1 MDEQVWVEAGLL
13 DPAAPSAAGRRELL
27 VWLTERGISLE
38 QMVES
43 NARGRLFGLA
53 GDLHAR
59 PSRPTLTLIQVA
71 QRIDMPLPMLRE
83 VWRAAGFALG
93 ADDEPVLSEAEA
105 DTFGVLSLASA
116 FFGEAAMLR
125 LASSVGTAV
134 RRIAEATITAGID
147 QRTDMLLD
155 RSTSELATAQVYEAA
170 MGMLPDFFRLLS
182 TLFRL
187 HHEAGNRHVE
197 LGLLLGDAPGQT
209 VRLAV
214 GFADLSGYTPLVRS
228 LTRPQLAELVHRF
241 GSWASGIVTTEG
253 GRVVQQLGD
262 AVMFVGGP
270 EPVCAAAVRLAQG
283 PRNDVLPPLR
293 AGVAF
298 GDVVLDSGDY
308 FGPVVNLA
316 ARLTTDADPEQV
328 LVDEALAER
337 LDPTCWD
344 TEERRAHQLKGI
356 EGATVAC
363 VLRRRVAG

>member
-1 MDEQVWVEAGLL
+1 MDEQVWIEAGLL
-13 DPAAPSAAGRRELL
+13 DPDLPTAADRRALL
-27 VWLTERGISLE
+27 TWLVERGVTVE

-43 NARGRLFGLA
+43 NGRGRLFGLA

-59 PSRPTLTLIQVA
+59 PTRPTLTLAQVA
-71 QRIDMPLPMLRE
+71 ERIGMPLPVLRE
-83 VWRAAGFALG
+83 VWRGAGFAAG

-105 DTFGVLSLASA
+105 ETFGVLSLGSA

-125 LASSVGTAV
+125 LASTVGTAV

-155 RSTSELATAQVYEAA
+155 RSTSELATAQVYEASMA
-170 MGMLPDFFRLLS
+170 MLPEFFELLA

-228 LTRPQLAELVHRF
+228 LTRAQLAELVHRF
-241 GSWASGIVTTEG
+241 GGWASGIVTTEG
-253 GRVVQQLGD
+253 ARVIQQLGD

-283 PRNDVLPPLR
+283 PRDDVLPPLR

-298 GDVVLDSGDY
+298 GDVVLDGGDY

-316 ARLTTDADPEQV
+316 ARLTTDAAPEQV
-328 LVDEALAER
+328 LVDTTLADL
-337 LDPTCWD
+337 LDPTIWD
-344 TEERRAHQLKGI
+344 TEERRAHELKGI
-356 EGATVAC
+356 EGTTVAC
-363 VLRRRVAG
+363 VLQRRSPV